1 MKPEKKPAV
10 WITGASSGIGAAL
23 ARAYAARDCRLVLSG
38 RNESALAD
46 VAAVC
51 ASDCLLLP
59 FEAADFPAAQR
70 AADQAW
76 DWSGGLD
83 VLVNNAG
90 ISQRSLAIDTDF
102 AVYQR
107 MIEVDLLGPIAVTQ
121 ALLRRMA
128 ARGGGTI
135 VMMSSLAGKVGS
147 PLRSA
152 YSAAKHGLIG
162 YADSL
167 RVELNQAGI
176 EVVVVTPGSVR
187 TDVSRNAMTADGS
200 RRGESD
206 GAIDSGLDPDDFAAR
221 LLLAIDGGQ
230 REIAIAAHPM
240 EQWIADARRTPESLF
255 DGLIKAFNAGYAAS
269 LGVKAR
275 S

>member
-1 MKPEKKPAV
+1 MTTAMKTA

-23 ARAYAARDCRLVLSG
+23 ARAYSGRGYQVILSG
-38 RNESALAD
+38 RNEAALAA
-46 VAAVC
+46 VAGQC
-51 ASDCLLLP
+51 ATPSLLLP
-59 FEAADFPAAQR
+59 FEAADFA
-70 AADQAW
+70 AADAAADRAW
-76 DWSGGLD
+76 EWSGGVD

-107 MIEVDLLGPIAVTQ
+107 MIEVDLLGPIALTQ

-128 ARGGGTI
+128 DRGGGQV

-162 YADSL
+162 YADAL
-167 RVELNQAGI
+167 RIELNQAGI
-176 EVVVVTPGSVR
+176 GVFVVTPGSVR
-187 TDVSRNAMTADGS
+187 TEVSRNAVTADGS
-200 RRGESD
+200 QRGESD
-206 GAIDSGLDPDDFAAR
+206 AAIDTGLDPDDFAQRVLA
-221 LLLAIDGGQ
+221 AIDAGQ

-240 EQWIADARRTPESLF
+240 EQWIADERRTPETLF
-255 DGLIKAFNAGYAAS
+255 DKLISAFNAGYAAS
-269 LGVKAR
+269 FGVKAR
-275 S
+275 